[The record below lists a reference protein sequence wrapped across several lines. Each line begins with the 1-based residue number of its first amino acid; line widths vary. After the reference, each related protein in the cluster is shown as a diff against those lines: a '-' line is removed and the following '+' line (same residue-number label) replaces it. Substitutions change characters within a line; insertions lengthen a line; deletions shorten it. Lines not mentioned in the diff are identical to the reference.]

1 VNVSRF
7 YRDRSRAVAAEEWCG
22 LTAALSKPRMNRFL
36 RYACTAVGCGCG
48 GARFRG
54 MLSFMK
60 ELAWN
65 TDDLIYALAT
75 PWGESAL
82 AVIRTSG
89 AGSVERVA
97 EAFSSGVS
105 LAASAGYS
113 LHHGTLREPTTGE
126 PVDEVVIAAYRK
138 PRSYTGQD
146 SVEIF
151 CHGSIPGIQRVF
163 DLLRSLGFRPAEGGE
178 FTLRAFLSGRMDLT
192 RAEAVHDIVTAKS
205 RKAQALA
212 LHRLSGAV
220 FERIRTVKNSLVELL
235 ASIEIRLDYPED
247 EVEEAGL
254 SAEAIKEAE
263 TALLRLASSYREGKL
278 YQEGVRIAIAGR
290 TNAGKSSLFNLFLR
304 EDRSIVSDI
313 HGTTRDYIESRVS
326 IGGIPVR
333 LYDTAGLRAP
343 DNPVEEEGIRR
354 SRLLV
359 ENAEI
364 VLYVLDGAAGP
375 DDEDRRF
382 LDAHGIRFGGVSGR
396 GETRTD
402 AAGSVLRP
410 DLAGAGTDTTE
421 AGPGAPGTGGSVD
434 GEVGDGGSV
443 TGAEKIVAVWNKVDI
458 ASGPAPEGT
467 VPLSAVT
474 GEGLSRLEEEIGKRL
489 LHGAAAA
496 EGEPVIDSVRQKEL
510 LERAAASLAAVREG
524 LSAGVPLDMAALD
537 LRDAVNALGEIT
549 GEVTSADI
557 LNTMFSRFCVGK

>member
-1 VNVSRF
+1 MQAAQLPRF
-7 YRDRSRAVAAEEWCG
+7 PVRLRLLEV
-22 LTAALSKPRMNRFL
+22 P
-36 RYACTAVGCGCG
+36 RYA
-48 GARFRG
+48 
-54 MLSFMK
+54 LFMK
-60 ELAWN
+60 DLAWN

-97 EAFSSGVS
+97 EAFSAGAALS
-105 LAASAGYS
+105 ASAGYS
-113 LHHGTLREPTTGE
+113 LHYGTLREPATDE
-126 PVDEVVIAAYRK
+126 PVDEVVLAAYRK
-138 PRSYTGQD
+138 PKSYTGQD
-146 SVEIF
+146 SVEVF
-151 CHGSIPGIQRVF
+151 CHGSIPGIQRIF
-163 DLLRSLGFRPAEGGE
+163 DLLRTLGFRPAEGGE

-192 RAEAVHDIVTAKS
+192 RAEAVNDIVTAKS

-220 FERIRTVKNSLVELL
+220 FGRILTVKRSLVELL

-247 EVEEAGL
+247 EVEETEPPV
-254 SAEAIKEAE
+254 EAIEAAE
-263 TALLRLASSYREGKL
+263 SAILRLAASYREGKL

-304 EDRSIVSDI
+304 EDRSIVSDV

-326 IGGIPVR
+326 VGGIPVR

-354 SRLLV
+354 SRMIV

-364 VLYVLDGAAGP
+364 VLYMLDGTTGP

-382 LDAHGIRFGGVSGR
+382 LEAHGIGLGR
-396 GETRTD
+396 GPERDDT
-402 AAGSVLRP
+402 GP
-410 DLAGAGTDTTE
+410 DEPEVVQSDSRA
-421 AGPGAPGTGGSVD
+421 GGSD
-434 GEVGDGGSV
+434 AD
-443 TGAEKIVAVWNKVDI
+443 AEKVIPVWNKTDL
-458 ASGPAPEGT
+458 ASESAPEGA

-474 GEGLSRLEEEIGKRL
+474 GEGLSRLEEEIGRRL
-489 LHGAAAA
+489 LRGASSAG
-496 EGEPVIDSVRQKEL
+496 GEPVIDSARQKEL
-510 LERAAASLAAVREG
+510 LERAAAALTAVREG
-524 LSAGVPLDMAALD
+524 FSAGVPLEMTALD
-537 LRDAVNALGEIT
+537 LREAVNALGEIT
-549 GEVTSADI
+549 GEVTSAEI